1 LDSVSSLYIKLAPPQ
16 NWTDMASRNPFT
28 SNRVEDAVAAGQEAL
43 EDSRLEEAANH
54 FQSALRMGPHPLE
67 QEAII
72 RCRLSLA
79 LEKRGM
85 NREQME
91 AVAKYDNFADFV
103 RLSEQ
108 VQMQVLIR
116 LGWGH
121 SYSNDIPRA
130 IALFNQAMRIARRLE
145 DKASIG
151 ICYFGLGRAY
161 RFVSEI
167 RIARDQYSSALDYFR
182 QVGSW
187 RELADSYFNIG
198 NIDFREG
205 DYRNALQ
212 SIKQALAIIGDRKE
226 HELLGRAY
234 SDLALIY
241 DNVELPTARALAAWE
256 KCIDHFQKA
265 GNTFLLAI
273 NYNNLGYRLIWL
285 GEWDRAEQMLR
296 SAIEILKLTSRVVQ
310 LAGTIDTLAQLQVLR
325 GRLDEADQLLQDSL
339 AAFAT
344 IRNNDPFNKD
354 HPMESSTQT
363 TIGRCYLM
371 RGRPD
376 LAVTHLERAVDIAMR
391 LGDHQYFSEARLWL
405 AEALIQNNQ
414 LDLAR
419 SNVET
424 VRAHLREA
432 PDMLIWGLMM
442 RMVARIEAA
451 QGHLAAAIQSLGQST
466 SIFEI
471 RGSVY
476 DRALNRL
483 ALAQM
488 LEKRGARGE
497 AQTEAETA
505 LAVFERLGAEHDKRE
520 AAAFLQSLKERQISN
535 QESHSAQA
543 DHEPSEIAAK
553 APVQPD
559 PSPHLVSILDGFIAQ
574 RLVQAS
580 VSRELLLHELASV
593 TREQAASR
601 AAVVAEITQSSEG
614 EQQENAL
621 KVAASVGL
629 GEKEISRELEFL
641 QGLAKD
647 DYSRH
652 SVFAFSDKQQSSFLL
667 HIIDPEAERF
677 RTGTVRMEPLMYLI
691 EQGLETQILKSK
703 TRRTHV
709 FTPARLLQ
717 EVEMTGFICASR
729 AMSRV
734 LEQINKIRSSDVTVL
749 ITGESGTGK
758 ELIAQA
764 VHAGSSRRFNVFLPF
779 NCSAAPRE
787 MIESQLFGFRKGSFT
802 GAMASNS
809 GIIRAAEG
817 GTLFLDELGDLPLDL
832 QPKLLRFLQEGE
844 IHPLGENQ
852 PIHVD
857 VRVVAA
863 TNSDLERAVAEGKFR
878 EDLFHRLN
886 VIRIQVPPLRERR
899 EEIPALINHY
909 MTIYQ
914 QEAAKRDIQ
923 LSEETV
929 DLMVVYDW
937 PGNVRQLCNEVRRIV
952 AYSDSGSV
960 AAPDQLSPEIIRAS
974 RDIQV
979 PGASLRKAV
988 EATTAIP
995 ANTTLSEAVEDLER
1009 RMIQDA
1015 LQRSSGNIARA
1026 AKELG
1031 LSRKGLYL
1039 KIDRLNF
1046 KV

>member
-1 LDSVSSLYIKLAPPQ
+1 
-16 NWTDMASRNPFT
+16 MASRNIFT
-28 SNRVEDAVAAGQEAL
+28 SGRVEDAVAAGQEAL
-43 EDSRLEEAANH
+43 EDSRFEEAATY

-67 QEAII
+67 QEAVI
-72 RCRLSLA
+72 RCKLSLA
-79 LEKRGM
+79 FEKRGM

-91 AVAKYDNFADFV
+91 AVSKYHNFADFV

-121 SYSNDIPRA
+121 SYNNDIPRA

-145 DKASIG
+145 DKVSIG
-151 ICYFGLGRAY
+151 ICFFGLGRAY

-167 RIARDQYSSALDYFR
+167 RIARDQYSSALDFFR

-187 RELADSYFNIG
+187 RELAESYFNIG

-212 SIKQALAIIGDRKE
+212 SIKQALAIIGDRNE

-241 DNVELPTARALAAWE
+241 DNVELPTARAVAAWE

-265 GNTFLLAI
+265 GNTFHLAI
-273 NYNNLGYRLIWL
+273 NYNNLGYRLMWL

-296 SAIEILKLTSRVVQ
+296 SAIEILKHTSRVVH

-344 IRNNDPFNKD
+344 IKNNDPLNKD
-354 HPMESSTQT
+354 NPLESSTHT
-363 TIGRCYLM
+363 TIGRYYLM
-371 RGRPD
+371 KGHPD
-376 LAVTHLERAVDIAMR
+376 LAINHLERAVDIALR
-391 LGDHQYFSEARLWL
+391 LGDRQYFSEARLWL
-405 AEALIQNNQ
+405 AEGQIQAGR
-414 LDLAR
+414 LDEAR
-419 SNVET
+419 KNVET
-424 VRAHLREA
+424 VRAHLRDT

-442 RMVARIEAA
+442 RMVAKIEAV
-451 QGHLAAAIQSLGQST
+451 QGHIAAAIQSLGQST

-476 DRALNRL
+476 DRALNRIV
-483 ALAQM
+483 LAQM
-488 LEKRGARGE
+488 LERRGSINE
-497 AQTEAETA
+497 ALAEVEIA
-505 LAVFERLGAEHDKRE
+505 LAVFDRLGAEQDRRD
-520 AAAFLQSLKERQISN
+520 AASLLESIKERQS
-535 QESHSAQA
+535 QA
-543 DHEPSEIAAK
+543 STIESEILVDAD
-553 APVQPD
+553 Q
-559 PSPHLVSILDGFIAQ
+559 SPHLASILDGFTAQ

-580 VSRELLLHELASV
+580 VSRELLLHELASI
-593 TREQAASR
+593 TREEAASR
-601 AAVVAEITQSSEG
+601 AAVVVEVIQNGEGDQQSSSLKLAA
-614 EQQENAL
+614 AL
-621 KVAASVGL
+621 GL
-629 GEKEISRELEFL
+629 GEDETERELKFL
-641 QGLAKD
+641 GSLGQE
-647 DYSRH
+647 DYGRN
-652 SVFAFSDKQQSSFLL
+652 SVFEFSDKQQSSFLL
-667 HIIDPEAERF
+667 HIIEPEDERF
-677 RTGTVRMEPLMYLI
+677 RARTVRMEPLIYLI
-691 EQGLETQILKSK
+691 EQGLETQVLKSK

-717 EVEMTGFICASR
+717 EVEMPGFVCASR

-758 ELIAQA
+758 ELIARA

-802 GAMASNS
+802 GAMASNP

-863 TNSDLERAVAEGKFR
+863 TNSDLERAVADGKFR

-909 MTIYQ
+909 MNLYL
-914 QEAAKRDIQ
+914 QEATKRDIQ
-923 LSEETV
+923 LSEEAV

-952 AYSDSGSV
+952 AYSDSGSIV
-960 AAPDQLSPEIIRAS
+960 APDLLSPEIIRAS
-974 RDIQV
+974 HDIQL
-979 PGASLRKAV
+979 PSAGLKKAF
-988 EATTAIP
+988 EAAPPIP
-995 ANTTLSEAVEDLER
+995 ENTTLAEAVEDLER
-1009 RMIQDA
+1009 RMIQEA
-1015 LQRSSGNIARA
+1015 LKRSSGNIARA
-1026 AKELG
+1026 AKDLG

-1046 KV
+1046 KL

>member
-1 LDSVSSLYIKLAPPQ
+1 
-16 NWTDMASRNPFT
+16 MASKNPF
-28 SNRVEDAVAAGQEAL
+28 SSHRVEDAIVAGQEAL
-43 EDSRLEEAANH
+43 EDSRFEEAVTH

-72 RCRLSLA
+72 RCKLSLS

-91 AVAKYDNFADFV
+91 AVAKYDSFADFV

-121 SYSNDIPRA
+121 SFSNDIPRA

-151 ICYFGLGRAY
+151 ACYFGLGRAY

-187 RELADSYFNIG
+187 RELAESYFHIG

-212 SIKQALAIIGDRKE
+212 SIKQALAIIGDRNE
-226 HELLGRAY
+226 HDLLGRAY
-234 SDLALIY
+234 NDLALIY
-241 DNVELPTARALAAWE
+241 DNVELPTTRAVAAWE
-256 KCIDHFQKA
+256 RCIDHFQKA
-265 GNTFLLAI
+265 GNTFHLAI
-273 NYNNLGYRLIWL
+273 NYNNLGYRLMWL

-296 SAIEILKLTSRVVQ
+296 SAIEILRQSSRVVH

-325 GRLDEADQLLQDSL
+325 GRADEADRLLKDSL

-344 IRNNDPFNKD
+344 IKNNDPLNKD
-354 HPMESSTQT
+354 NPLESSTQT
-363 TIGRCYLM
+363 TIGRYYLM
-371 RGRPD
+371 KGRPD
-376 LAVTHLERAVDIAMR
+376 LAITHLERAVDIAMR
-391 LGDHQYFSEARLWL
+391 LGDRQYFSEARLWL
-405 AEALIQNNQ
+405 AEALIQSGQ
-414 LDLAR
+414 FPEAR
-419 SNVET
+419 KNVET
-424 VRAHLREA
+424 VRAHLRDA

-442 RMVARIEAA
+442 RMVAKIEAA

-476 DRALNRL
+476 DRALNRVVL
-483 ALAQM
+483 ARM
-488 LEKRGARGE
+488 IEKRGSIAE
-497 AQTEAETA
+497 AQTEVETA
-505 LAVFERLGAEHDKRE
+505 LAVFEQLGAEHDRRGAE
-520 AAAFLQSLKERQISN
+520 ALLESLKERQTQATN
-535 QESHSAQA
+535 PESVILSAERDQA
-543 DHEPSEIAAK
+543 
-553 APVQPD
+553 
-559 PSPHLVSILDGFIAQ
+559 PHLASILDGFTAQ

-580 VSRELLLHELASV
+580 VSRELLLHELASI
-593 TREQAASR
+593 TREEASSR
-601 AAVVAEITQSSEG
+601 AAIVAEITQSGEG
-614 EQQENAL
+614 EQQENVL
-621 KVAASVGL
+621 KLAASIGL
-629 GEKEISRELEFL
+629 DEKQQQRELDYL
-641 QGLAKD
+641 RSLAEV
-647 DYSRH
+647 DYTHH
-652 SVFAFSDKQQSSFLL
+652 SVFMFSDKQQSSFLL
-667 HIIDPEAERF
+667 RIIDPEDERF
-677 RTGTVRMEPLMYLI
+677 RMQTVRMEPLIYLI
-691 EQGLETQILKSK
+691 EQGLETQVLKSK

-717 EVEMTGFICASR
+717 EVEMPGFICASR
-729 AMSRV
+729 AMTRV

-758 ELIAQA
+758 ELIARA

-802 GAMASNS
+802 GAMSSNT
-809 GIIRAAEG
+809 GIVRAAEG

-844 IHPLGENQ
+844 VHPLGENQ

-899 EEIPALINHY
+899 EEIPVLINHY
-909 MTIYQ
+909 LNLYQ

-952 AYSDSGSV
+952 AYSDSGSIGS
-960 AAPDQLSPEIIRAS
+960 PDQLSPEILRAS
-974 RDIQV
+974 RDIQL
-979 PGASLRKAV
+979 PGAGLKKVV
-988 EATTAIP
+988 EAAMALPT
-995 ANTTLSEAVEDLER
+995 NTTLAEAVEELER

-1046 KV
+1046 KL

>member
-1 LDSVSSLYIKLAPPQ
+1 
-16 NWTDMASRNPFT
+16 MASRNPFT

-43 EDSRLEEAANH
+43 EDSRFEESATH

-72 RCRLSLA
+72 RCKLSLA
-79 LEKRGM
+79 FEKRGM

-91 AVAKYDNFADFV
+91 VVSKYDNFADFV

-108 VQMQVLIR
+108 VQMQVLVR

-151 ICYFGLGRAY
+151 TCYFGLGRAY

-187 RELADSYFNIG
+187 RELAESYFNIG

-212 SIKQALAIIGDRKE
+212 AIKQALAIIGDRHE
-226 HELLGRAY
+226 HDLLGRAY
-234 SDLALIY
+234 NDLALIY

-265 GNTFLLAI
+265 GNTFHLAI
-273 NYNNLGYRLIWL
+273 NYNNLGYRLMWL

-296 SAIEILKLTSRVVQ
+296 AAIEILKQTSRVVH

-325 GRLDEADQLLQDSL
+325 GRLDEADRLLQDSI

-344 IRNNDPFNKD
+344 IKINDPLNKD
-354 HPMESSTQT
+354 NPLESSTHT
-363 TIGRCYLM
+363 TIGRFYLM
-371 RGRPD
+371 KGRTD
-376 LAVTHLERAVDIAMR
+376 LAITHLERAVDIALR
-391 LGDHQYFSEARLWL
+391 LGDRQYFSEARLWL
-405 AEALIQNNQ
+405 AEAQIQSGNF
-414 LDLAR
+414 DEAR
-419 SNVET
+419 KNVET
-424 VRAHLREA
+424 VRAHLRDA

-442 RMVARIEAA
+442 RMVAKIEAA

-476 DRALNRL
+476 DRALNRIVL
-483 ALAQM
+483 AYM
-488 LEKRGARGE
+488 LDRRGLTNE
-497 AQTEAETA
+497 AQTEVETA
-505 LAVFERLGAEHDKRE
+505 LAVFDRLGAEHDRQE
-520 AAAFLQSLKERQISN
+520 AASLLQTLKGRESQKSN
-535 QESHSAQA
+535 LESVVSDDATAQT
-543 DHEPSEIAAK
+543 D
-553 APVQPD
+553 Q
-559 PSPHLVSILDGFIAQ
+559 SPHLASVLDGFIAQ

-580 VSRELLLHELASV
+580 VSRELLLHELASI
-593 TREQAASR
+593 TREEASSR
-601 AAVVAEITQSSEG
+601 AAVVAEINQSGEGDQQANPLKIVATLGLEEG
-614 EQQENAL
+614 EMA
-621 KVAASVGL
+621 
-629 GEKEISRELEFL
+629 RELEFL
-641 QGLAKD
+641 RSLTQE
-647 DYSRH
+647 DYGRN

-667 HIIDPEAERF
+667 HIIEPEDERF
-677 RTGTVRMEPLMYLI
+677 RTRTVRMEPLIYLI
-691 EQGLETQILKSK
+691 EQGLETQVLKSK

-717 EVEMTGFICASR
+717 EVEMPGFICASR

-758 ELIAQA
+758 ELIARA

-802 GAMASNS
+802 GAMASNP
-809 GIIRAAEG
+809 GIIRAAEA

-863 TNSDLERAVAEGKFR
+863 TNSDLERGVAEGKFR

-909 MTIYQ
+909 MSLYQ
-914 QEAAKRDIQ
+914 QEAAKRDMQ

-952 AYSDSGSV
+952 TYSDSGNIV
-960 AAPDQLSPEIIRAS
+960 APDLLSPEIIRAS
-974 RDIQV
+974 HDIQL
-979 PGASLRKAV
+979 PGASMRKAV
-988 EATTAIP
+988 EATTVIP
-995 ANTTLSEAVEDLER
+995 ENTTLAEAVEELER

-1015 LQRSSGNIARA
+1015 LKRSSGNIARA